1 MKTANEILYEH
12 SIDTMSMDD
21 TFNTQLFHAMERYAE
36 EKTNEKQNDW
46 QQEAISLMKENG
58 KLKKQIKKLK
68 ESKEFDGFK

>member
-46 QQEAISLMKENG
+46 QQEAISLMKENE

>member
-36 EKTNEKQNDW
+36 EKTNEKQND
-46 QQEAISLMKENG
+46 
-58 KLKKQIKKLK
+58 
-68 ESKEFDGFK
+68 

>member
-12 SIDTMSMDD
+12 SIDMMSMDD

-46 QQEAISLMKENG
+46 QQEAISLMKENE